1 MGVPRGQAQGRHV
14 VNRNSLSKRP
24 LAAHLSQCAA
34 LTWKSG
40 LWQHSP
46 LLGACS
52 TGSFAPR
59 ADIRSE
65 RRIRQL
71 LEISAPKS
79 SWTPVMPQ
87 HTLKAS
93 TK

>member
-52 TGSFAPR
+52 TGSFVP
-59 ADIRSE
+59 IPVIPTSVNQ
-65 RRIRQL
+65 RRRRPIAGL
-71 LEISAPKS
+71 VGSHI
-79 SWTPVMPQ
+79 
-87 HTLKAS
+87 
-93 TK
+93 